1 MKILDDRGRLF
12 SKVSILDLGAGLV
25 ILLVIIGI
33 FFYPG
38 SSGSIAQ
45 IDTHTKQIV
54 EVDILV
60 RGLGLSDRESFEKHF
75 SNNALASII
84 VRNQPAGGVDVI
96 SAKILPR
103 TVNVPQPD
111 GSVKALPD
119 TRPELYSIVDSIVT
133 VKGKGQITSDGA
145 VLGSQKIKIGSQI
158 ELDSLDYHF
167 RGDVMGV
174 RKEN

>member
-12 SKVSILDLGAGLV
+12 GKLSILDLGAGLV
-25 ILLVIIGI
+25 ILIVIIGI

-45 IDTHTKQIV
+45 INTQTKQV

-60 RGLGLSDRESFEKHF
+60 RGLGLSDPESFAQHF
-75 SNNALASII
+75 KTNNKASII
-84 VRNQPAGGVDVI
+84 VRNQPAGEVDVI
-96 SAKILPR
+96 LAEILPR
-103 TVNVPQPD
+103 TAIVPQPD
-111 GSVKALPD
+111 GSVKALPNP
-119 TRPELYSIVDSIVT
+119 RPELNLIKDAVLT
-133 VKGKGQITSDGA
+133 VKGEGQITSDGA

-158 ELDSLDYHF
+158 EVDSLDYYF
-167 RGDVMGV
+167 RGNVTGV

>member
-1 MKILDDRGRLF
+1 MKILDNRGRLF
-12 SKVSILDLGAGLV
+12 GKVSILDLGAGFV

-45 IDTHTKQIV
+45 INNQTNQI
-54 EVDILV
+54 EEDILI
-60 RGLGLSDRESFEKHF
+60 RGLGLSEPESFEKHF
-75 SNNALASII
+75 STNTKADII
-84 VRNQPAGGVDVI
+84 VRNQPAGGVEVL

-103 TVNVPQPD
+103 TVSVPQPD

-119 TRPELYSIVDSIVT
+119 PRPEVNFIKDSIVT
-133 VKGKGQITSDGA
+133 VKGEGQITSDGA

-158 ELDSLDYHF
+158 EVDSLDYHF
-167 RGDVMGV
+167 RGNVMGV
-174 RKEN
+174 RKEK

>member
-12 SKVSILDLGAGLV
+12 GKISIVDLGAGFV

-38 SSGSIAQ
+38 NSGSIAK
-45 IDTHTKQIV
+45 INTRAKQI

-60 RGLGLSDRESFEKHF
+60 RGLGLSEPDSFEKHF
-75 SNNALASII
+75 ATNNRADII
-84 VRNQPAGGVDVI
+84 VRNQPAGQVEVI

-103 TVNVPQPD
+103 TVSVPQPD

-119 TRPELYSIVDSIVT
+119 PRPELNFIADSLVI
-133 VKGKGQITSDGA
+133 VKGVGQITSDGA
-145 VLGSQKIKIGSQI
+145 VLGSQKIKIGSHI
-158 ELDSLDYHF
+158 EVDSLDYHF
-167 RGDVMGV
+167 RGNVTGV
-174 RKEN
+174 RKEK

>member
-38 SSGSIAQ
+38 NSGSIAQ
-45 IDTHTKQIV
+45 IDTHTKQV

-60 RGLGLSDRESFEKHF
+60 RGLGLSDRKSFEKHF
-75 SNNALASII
+75 SNNAKASII

-119 TRPELYSIVDSIVT
+119 PRPELYSIVDSILT
-133 VKGKGQITSDGA
+133 VQGKGQITSNGA
-145 VLGSQKIKIGSQI
+145 VLGSQKLKIGSQI
-158 ELDSLDYHF
+158 ELNSSDYNF
-167 RGDVMGV
+167 RGHIMDV
-174 RKEN
+174 RKEK

>member
-38 SSGSIAQ
+38 SSGSIAKINAQ
-45 IDTHTKQIV
+45 TKQI

-60 RGLGLSDRESFEKHF
+60 RGLGLSQPESFEQHF
-75 SNNALASII
+75 STNTQANII
-84 VRNQPAGGVDVI
+84 VRNQPAGGVSV
-96 SAKILPR
+96 SAAKILPR
-103 TVNVPQPD
+103 TVSVPQPD

-119 TRPELYSIVDSIVT
+119 PRPEVHLIKDAIVT
-133 VKGKGQITSDGA
+133 VKGNGQITADGA

-158 ELDSLDYHF
+158 EVDSLDYHF
-167 RGDVMGV
+167 RGNVMGV
-174 RKEN
+174 RKEE

>member
-12 SKVSILDLGAGLV
+12 GKLSILDLGAGLV
-25 ILLVIIGI
+25 ILIVIIGI

-45 IDTHTKQIV
+45 IDVKTKQV

-60 RGLGLSDRESFEKHF
+60 RGLGLSDPESFETHF
-75 SNNALASII
+75 KANNQASII

-96 SAKILPR
+96 LAKILPR
-103 TVNVPQPD
+103 TVSVPQPD

-119 TRPELYSIVDSIVT
+119 PRPEVNLIKDAILT
-133 VKGKGQITSDGA
+133 VKGEGQITSDGA

-158 ELDSLDYHF
+158 EVDSLDYHF
-167 RGDVMGV
+167 RGNVMGV